1 MILFHW
7 QSYNKGVF
15 NMSNK
20 GEQIRLVQD
29 AITSLS
35 EKQGKMTIGDLQK
48 ETGID
53 DLTEILH
60 DLDNC
65 GYIYYVN
72 EKEFK
77 KT

>member
-1 MILFHW
+1 
-7 QSYNKGVF
+7 
-15 NMSNK
+15 MSDK
-20 GEQIRLVQD
+20 YEQIRLVQD

-35 EKQGKMTIGDLQK
+35 EKQGKMTIGDIQN

-65 GYIYYVN
+65 GYIYYVSGR
-72 EKEFK
+72 EFK
-77 KT
+77 KTP